1 MFYQNTDTKYFVT
14 DVFHVIRKSSAAV
27 ADKRSF
33 AALSLRLSG
42 SAEFSF
48 SNKKV
53 SAVKGS
59 VTYIP
64 AGVSYRISGSDQELI
79 ILHLKTENDA
89 SREIETVDVSGDTAI
104 TEIFSKILSENS
116 NRAPGFSHRINALF
130 YSLLSQL
137 CVKYEKRAIL
147 AEDRRIA
154 PALQLIRDAYHDP
167 SISVHDLAKSCS
179 VSEVYLR
186 KLFRKVHGM
195 SPISYLN
202 AYRINQACLL
212 LRSGFYKVGDV
223 AEKTGFSD
231 IKYFSTAF
239 KAHMGESPRS
249 YMRHYFYGTE

>member
-1 MFYQNTDTKYFVT
+1 
-14 DVFHVIRKSSAAV
+14 
-27 ADKRSF
+27 
-33 AALSLRLSG
+33 
-42 SAEFSF
+42 
-48 SNKKV
+48 
-53 SAVKGS
+53 
-59 VTYIP
+59 
-64 AGVSYRISGSDQELI
+64 
-79 ILHLKTENDA
+79 
-89 SREIETVDVSGDTAI
+89 VSGDTAI

-147 AEDRRIA
+147 AEDRRVA

-212 LRSGFYKVGDV
+212 LRSTALPLEEIAEKVGYSSYSGFHI
-223 AEKTGFSD
+223 AFTKMMGKTPGDYRKS
-231 IKYFSTAF
+231 KQ
-239 KAHMGESPRS
+239 E
-249 YMRHYFYGTE
+249 